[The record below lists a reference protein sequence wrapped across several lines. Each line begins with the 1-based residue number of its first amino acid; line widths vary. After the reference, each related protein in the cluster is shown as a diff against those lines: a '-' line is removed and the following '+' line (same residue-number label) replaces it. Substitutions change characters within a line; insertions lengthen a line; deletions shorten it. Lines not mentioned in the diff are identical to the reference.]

1 VANRR
6 LARALFACVLMLPM
20 ACVPAAAQDRK
31 AARTATA
38 AKAAAKPATR
48 TQAARNQVA
57 AQQKLSAT
65 RAQIKALS
73 EEQRRLEAE
82 RSAASAELR
91 RIDEGVADA
100 QRSLQG
106 TRAAI
111 AAQEQALL
119 DLQARRAELE
129 ADLSKQ
135 RAELAALVR
144 SAYALGQRGE
154 LQALLEQDRI
164 SDLARV
170 LAYHRYFERARA
182 ERIGRANTE
191 LAELARVGEEIE
203 RRKAALLA
211 AQARQRGEATRLS
224 GQKDERRRVVASLD
238 ARYRDRSA
246 RLGALGRDEKNT
258 VALLAKLQKLMAQLP
273 KAAPPKPVV
282 GPRRADGRPA
292 RLPVPP
298 VRNAAIPMGPMN
310 LPLVGSVLAGFRGTM
325 PDGHQ
330 SQGLLIAGSAGTPVH
345 AVRDGR
351 VAYADWLKGYGLL
364 LILDHGGGWMSLYA
378 FNDSLLKNTGEE
390 VRAGEAISTVGSSG
404 GQGRPALYFEL
415 RRNGQPADPATW
427 LRK

>member
-1 VANRR
+1 VRIRAPACAL
-6 LARALFACVLMLPM
+6 LAGVLALTFALAAPGWAQATKRVQ
-20 ACVPAAAQDRK
+20 AQRSTAAAQK
-31 AARTATA
+31 QLA
-38 AKAAAKPATR
+38 
-48 TQAARNQVA
+48 N
-57 AQQKLSAT
+57 T
-65 RAQIKALS
+65 RAQIQALS
-73 EEQRRLEAE
+73 NEQKRLEGE

-91 RIDEGVADA
+91 RIDEGVAAA
-100 QRSLQG
+100 QRTLHG
-106 TRAAI
+106 TQSAI
-111 AAQEQALL
+111 AAQEQALAA
-119 DLQARRAELE
+119 LQARRGELE
-129 ADLSKQ
+129 ADLAKQ
-135 RAELAALVR
+135 RAAVAALVR
-144 SAYALGQRGE
+144 SAYALGRHGE
-154 LQALLEQDRI
+154 LQALLEQDRL

-182 ERIGRANTE
+182 ERIGRVNTE
-191 LAELARVGEEIE
+191 LAELARVADEIE
-203 RRKAALLA
+203 QRKGTLVAT
-211 AQARQRGEATRLS
+211 QARQRSEAARLAE
-224 GQKDERRRVVASLD
+224 QKDARSRSVAALD

-258 VALLAKLQKLMAQLP
+258 VALLSRLQKLMAQLP
-273 KAAPPKPVV
+273 KAAPPK
-282 GPRRADGRPA
+282 
-292 RLPVPP
+292 LPSKPGQSASSSPKTGSTRQGSV
-298 VRNAAIPMGPMN
+298 AAMAAAASLGPMN
-310 LPLVGSVLAGFRGTM
+310 LPLAGSVLAGFHGTL

-330 SQGLLIAGSAGTPVH
+330 SQGLLIAGSAGSPVH